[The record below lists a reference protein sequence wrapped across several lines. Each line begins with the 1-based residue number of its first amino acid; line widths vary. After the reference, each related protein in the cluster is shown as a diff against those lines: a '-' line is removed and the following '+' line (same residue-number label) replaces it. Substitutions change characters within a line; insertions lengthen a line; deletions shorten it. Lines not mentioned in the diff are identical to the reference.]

1 MKKRWLIAGLST
13 YGFLCAC
20 AVGPDYKRPSS
31 DLPSAL
37 FANSTEQNIEM
48 TWWRQFG
55 DPTLEKLVQA
65 ALKNNLDLEL
75 ALARVDEARARLGIS
90 KSQFYPSIDL
100 GATAKREKVTETGM
114 SVIPPGSDS
123 TGNTFLLG
131 LSLSYEIDLWGKIR
145 RSTESAKA
153 QLLSADYNRVNIQL
167 TLISQVVSGYFALRS
182 LDLQYAI
189 AQETLKS
196 RTASYEL
203 MFRRFKGGI
212 GSELDA
218 RQSESEM
225 HSAQASVAKLADQIS
240 RAESFLSVLIGKSP
254 KEIIESPLARG
265 RQLDEFVVP
274 PELPSA
280 LPSSLLERRPD
291 ISAAEQNLVSA
302 NALIGVAK
310 AYYFPSISLG
320 GIFGYES
327 SDLKNLFNS
336 GSQTWGYGASISM
349 PIFNGGR
356 TGYLVEAATAQQKAA
371 EVQYRQ
377 VIQNA
382 FVEVRNALKTYASY
396 GDVVE
401 AQKKQVTAIERN
413 LYLAQLRYKN
423 GQSPYLEVLD
433 AERQLFSV
441 QIDLV
446 KSQQSRLVSVVDLYK
461 SLGGGWKAD
470 MKTSSK

>member
-20 AVGPDYKRPSS
+20 AVGPDYKRPTEN
-31 DLPSAL
+31 LPSAL
-37 FANSTEQNIEM
+37 FANSTEQNIELG
-48 TWWRQFG
+48 WWKQFG
-55 DPTLEKLVQA
+55 DGTLDKLIQMA
-65 ALKNNLDLEL
+65 FDHNLDLEL

-90 KSQFYPSIDL
+90 KSQYFPSLDL
-100 GATAKREKVTETGM
+100 RGSAIREKVTETGM
-114 SVIPPGSDS
+114 TPIPQGSDS
-123 TGNTFLLG
+123 IGNSFLLG

-145 RSTESAKA
+145 RSNESAKA
-153 QLLSADYNRVNIQL
+153 QLLSADYNRANVQL
-167 TLISQVVSGYFALRS
+167 TLLSQVVSGYFALRS

-189 AQETLKS
+189 AQDTLKS
-196 RTASYEL
+196 RIASYEL

-225 HSAQASVAKLADQIS
+225 RSAEATVSKLDDQIS
-240 RAESFLSVLIGKSP
+240 RAESFLSVLIGKNP
-254 KEIIESPLARG
+254 KEIIETPLARG
-265 RQLDEFVVP
+265 RKLDEIVMP
-274 PELPSA
+274 PQLPSS

-291 ISAAEQNLVSA
+291 ILAAEQNLVSA

-327 SDLKNLFNS
+327 SELKNLFNNS
-336 GSQTWGYGASISM
+336 SQTWGYGASISM

-377 VIQNA
+377 AIQNA
-382 FVEVRNALKTYASY
+382 FVEVRNALKTYQSY
-396 GDVVE
+396 GDVVD
-401 AQKKQVTAIERN
+401 AQRKQVVALERN

-433 AERQLFSV
+433 AERNLFSV
-441 QIDLV
+441 QLDLV

-461 SLGGGWKAD
+461 SLGGGWKPD
-470 MKTSSK
+470 MKTSSQ

>member
-1 MKKRWLIAGLST
+1 MKRRWLIAGLST

-20 AVGPDYKRPSS
+20 AVGPDYKRPTS

-37 FANSTEQNIEM
+37 FARSKDQNIEI
-48 TWWRQFG
+48 TWWKQFG
-55 DPTLEKLVQA
+55 DETLDKLVHA
-65 ALKNNLDLEL
+65 AIKNNLDLEI

-90 KSQFYPSIDL
+90 KSQFWPNLDL
-100 GATAKREKVTETGM
+100 NATAFREKVTETGITPLP
-114 SVIPPGSDS
+114 SGTDS
-123 TGNTFLLG
+123 TGNSFSLG

-145 RSTESAKA
+145 RLNESAKA
-153 QLLSADYNRVNIQL
+153 QLLNADYSRANVQL
-167 TLISQVVSGYFALRS
+167 TVISQVVNGYFALRS

-189 AQETLKS
+189 AQDTLKS
-196 RTASYEL
+196 RTESYEL
-203 MFRRFKGGI
+203 MYKRFKGGI

-225 HSAQASVAKLADQIS
+225 HSAEATVSKLAEQIG
-240 RAESFLSVLIGKSP
+240 RAESFLAVLIGQSP

-265 RQLDEFVVP
+265 RKLDDIVVP
-274 PELPSA
+274 PQLPSA

-291 ISAAEQNLVSA
+291 VSAAEQNLVSA
-302 NALIGVAK
+302 NAQIGVAK

-320 GIFGYES
+320 GLFGYES
-327 SDLKNLFNS
+327 AELKNLFNN

-371 EVQYRQ
+371 ELQYRQ

-382 FVEVRNALKTYASY
+382 FVEVRNALKTYESY
-396 GDVVE
+396 GIVVE
-401 AQKKQVTAIERN
+401 AQKRQVTAVERN

-433 AERQLFSV
+433 AERNLFQVQL
-441 QIDLV
+441 DLV

-461 SLGGGWKAD
+461 SLGGGWKTD

>member
-1 MKKRWLIAGLST
+1 MR
-13 YGFLCAC
+13 
-20 AVGPDYKRPSS
+20 
-31 DLPSAL
+31 SA
-37 FANSTEQNIEM
+37 E
-48 TWWRQFG
+48 
-55 DPTLEKLVQA
+55 
-65 ALKNNLDLEL
+65 
-75 ALARVDEARARLGIS
+75 
-90 KSQFYPSIDL
+90 
-100 GATAKREKVTETGM
+100 
-114 SVIPPGSDS
+114 
-123 TGNTFLLG
+123 
-131 LSLSYEIDLWGKIR
+131 
-145 RSTESAKA
+145 
-153 QLLSADYNRVNIQL
+153 
-167 TLISQVVSGYFALRS
+167 
-182 LDLQYAI
+182 
-189 AQETLKS
+189 
-196 RTASYEL
+196 
-203 MFRRFKGGI
+203 
-212 GSELDA
+212 
-218 RQSESEM
+218 
-225 HSAQASVAKLADQIS
+225 ASVSKIDEQIS

-254 KEIIESPLARG
+254 KEIIETPLARG
-265 RQLDEFVVP
+265 RKLDDIVMP
-274 PELPSA
+274 PQLPSS

-291 ISAAEQNLVSA
+291 ITAAEQNLVSA

-310 AYYFPSISLG
+310 SYYFPSISLA

-327 SDLKNLFNS
+327 SELKNLFNN
-336 GSQTWGYGASISM
+336 GSQAWGLGASISM

-382 FVEVRNALKTYASY
+382 FVEVRNALKTYQSY
-396 GDVVE
+396 GNVVE

-441 QIDLV
+441 QLDLV